1 MKKQAFLVLSS
12 VSLFVVLVA
21 GWPLYAQSSVT
32 LKSDIPFD
40 FVVADRSF
48 PAGTYTVRTLSPG
61 VALVQSADYKS
72 AGIVSTLGKKNLD
85 PANGT
90 KLVFRRHG
98 KTHFL
103 GEIWTRGDDNG
114 REILKCKAER
124 EMIAG
129 MKSPEERTSVAAKL
143 R

>member
-1 MKKQAFLVLSS
+1 MKKQGFLVLSS

-48 PAGTYTVRTLSPG
+48 PAGSYTVRTLSPG
-61 VALVQSADYKS
+61 IALVQSADYKTG
-72 AGIVSTLGKKNLD
+72 GIVSTLGKQ
-85 PANGT
+85 NGDAATKT
-90 KLVFRRHG
+90 KLVFRRYG
-98 KTHFL
+98 NTHFL
-103 GEIWTRGDDNG
+103 AEIWTKGNDNG
-114 REILKCKAER
+114 REIQKCKAER

-129 MKSPEERTSVAAKL
+129 MKSHEERTSVAAQL

>member
-12 VSLFVVLVA
+12 VSLFVVLLA
-21 GWPLYAQSSVT
+21 GWPLYAQSTVT

-48 PAGTYTVRTLSPG
+48 PAGSYTVRSLSPNI
-61 VALVQSADYKS
+61 VLVQSADYKTS
-72 AGIVSTLGKKNLD
+72 GIVSTLGKQ
-85 PANGT
+85 NGTAATKT
-90 KLVFRRHG
+90 KLVFRRYG

-103 GEIWTRGDDNG
+103 AELWTAGNNDG
-114 REILKCKAER
+114 REIRECKAER
-124 EMIAG
+124 EMIAS
-129 MKSPEERTSVAAKL
+129 MKSQEEKTSVAARL

>member
-1 MKKQAFLVLSS
+1 MKKQGFLVLSS

-48 PAGTYTVRTLSPG
+48 PAGSYTVRTLSPG
-61 VALVQSADYKS
+61 IALVQSADYKQNS
-72 AGIVSTLGKKNLD
+72 Y
-85 PANGT
+85 
-90 KLVFRRHG
+90 
-98 KTHFL
+98 
-103 GEIWTRGDDNG
+103 
-114 REILKCKAER
+114 
-124 EMIAG
+124 
-129 MKSPEERTSVAAKL
+129 SVATGTRISSPKYGQRGTTTAARSRSAKPSA